1 VLAAGGIGITAL
13 VAMGRAL
20 KARGA
25 DYRFVYG
32 ARSRKLMAFLDDL
45 TAEHGDRLEVNVD
58 DEDNRL
64 DVKALVDSCPRDAEM
79 YVCGPIPML
88 DAIRAA

>member
-1 VLAAGGIGITAL
+1 
-13 VAMGRAL
+13 
-20 KARGA
+20 
-25 DYRFVYG
+25 
-32 ARSRKLMAFLDDL
+32 MAFLDDL